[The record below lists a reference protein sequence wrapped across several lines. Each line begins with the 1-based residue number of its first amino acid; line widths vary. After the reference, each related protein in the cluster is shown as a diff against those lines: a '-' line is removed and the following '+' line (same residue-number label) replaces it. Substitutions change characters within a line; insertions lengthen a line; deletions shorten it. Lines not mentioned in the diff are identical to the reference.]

1 METYF
6 KIKLIEEYAGLIIM
20 GIVIV
25 LFIAY
30 VVLSVIYDKI
40 CNPWKRRK

>member
-40 CNPWKRRK
+40 CNAWKRRK

>member
-40 CNPWKRRK
+40 CNVWKRRK

>member
-6 KIKLIEEYAGLIIM
+6 KIKLIEEYAGLIIV
-20 GIVIV
+20 GIFIVI
-25 LFIAY
+25 FITY

-40 CNPWKRRK
+40 CNAWRRRK

>member
-40 CNPWKRRK
+40 CNAWERRK